1 MNKTGV
7 DTIQCNPTIEMREGE
22 ELDLNRLDE
31 VLKGVL
37 SDLDGRPAVRQYSS
51 GKSNLTYLITYLNRE
66 LVLRRPPP
74 GIKAASAHSMIREY
88 KILKLLGDAFPAIPH
103 VILYSDD
110 ESLLG
115 SEFYLMDKVEGVLVK
130 EGFPAEWG
138 FSQSDRGRFCR
149 RVFDKLI
156 ELHQVDY
163 ESAGLKDFGK
173 PDGYGERQIVGWNKR
188 YVAALTPD
196 VPDFR
201 DVRDWLESNI
211 PVNAA
216 YKSIL
221 HGDFRIDNV
230 MVSADDPFNVV
241 AVLDWEMAAL
251 GDPLM
256 DLANALA
263 YWFHS
268 DDPPELFA
276 MKNQPSDVNG
286 MMRRE
291 DILEYYSDK
300 TGFGIE
306 KWHFYE
312 VYGYFRLAVIA
323 QQLYFRFVSKQ
334 TTDPRFA
341 RYGEVVVHIGR
352 YCQKLIE
359 RSSF

>member
-1 MNKTGV
+1 
-7 DTIQCNPTIEMREGE
+7 
-22 ELDLNRLDE
+22 
-31 VLKGVL
+31 VLKGVF
-37 SDLDGRPAVRQYSS
+37 SDLDGTPMVRQYSS
-51 GKSNLTYLITYLNRE
+51 GKSNLTYLITYRNRE

-88 KILKLLGDAFPAIPH
+88 KILRLLGDAFPAIPK
-103 VILYSDD
+103 VNFYSDD
-110 ESLLG
+110 DSLLG

-130 EGFPAEWG
+130 DSFPVEWG
-138 FSQSDRGRFCR
+138 FGQSDRKRFCR
-149 RVFDKLI
+149 SVFDKLI
-156 ELHQVDY
+156 ELHLVDY

-173 PDGYGERQIVGWNKR
+173 PDGYGERQILGWNRR

-201 DVRDWLESNI
+201 EVREWLETNI
-211 PVNAA
+211 PDNAA

-230 MVSADDPFNVV
+230 MVSAKNPFSVV

-276 MKNQPSDVNG
+276 MKNQPSDVDG

-291 DILEYYSDK
+291 AILDYYSGK
-300 TGFGIE
+300 TGFSTQN
-306 KWHFYE
+306 WPFYE
-312 VYGYFRLAVIA
+312 IYGYFRLVVIA

-334 TTDPRFA
+334 TKDPRFA
-341 RYGEVVVHIGR
+341 RYGEVVVHMGR

-359 RSSF
+359 RSAL